1 MKIIGLI
8 WSTFSL
14 QYHDILQYYNQLLL
28 FIIIINTIIIHTTTL
43 LLIIII
49 NTFLKNQSNNNND
62 ALLFIFDKLPEIQ
75 HYYLF
80 TTYTASW
87 LLDVISYLISVSKF
101 NQQNET
107 SINSQERQL
116 GHLKWSTHWACWH
129 YPLQITEKR
138 PENKHW
144 ACKQQQM
151 QRKQLSDPA

>member
-28 FIIIINTIIIHTTTL
+28 FIIIINMIIIHTTTL

-62 ALLFIFDKLPEIQ
+62 ALLFIFDKLPGIQ

-87 LLDVISYLISVSKF
+87 LLDVSLPDLC
-101 NQQNET
+101 QQVQPAEWD
-107 SINSQERQL
+107 QHQL
-116 GHLKWSTHWACWH
+116 PGEVTWSSEMVNT
-129 YPLQITEKR
+129 LRLLT
-138 PENKHW
+138 
-144 ACKQQQM
+144 
-151 QRKQLSDPA
+151 LSFTDHREEAREQALSL